1 MGLAT
6 NAFNLTRFDGQS
18 LINFFK
24 QHQQRTSLLLVI
36 LLLSSSAWLLGKMV
50 WMLLEPETQITQW
63 RAGQISSAGEVNR
76 TSIDLSKVHNAHWFG
91 RYQADAAPVE
101 RQQPVVTD
109 APKTKLN
116 LTLVGVVASSSVHKS
131 LAVVANRGQQAT
143 YGLDELIEGTRAKL
157 KAVLVDRVIIE
168 NAGRDETLMLD
179 GVDYKKRSQTSAT
192 NPVQSRQSS
201 APEPDSGRLEQIQ
214 QEISQDPQQLFQ
226 YVRMSQVKRDGDVV
240 GYRLSPGKDR
250 ELFESIGLQNG
261 DVATQ
266 LNGQDLTDPAAM
278 GQIFQDIGNLTEL
291 SLTVERDGQPYD
303 VYIQF

>member
-1 MGLAT
+1 MAT

-18 LINFFK
+18 LLNLLK
-24 QHQQRTSLLLVI
+24 QHQQRMSMLLVI
-36 LLLSSSAWLLGKMV
+36 VLLSASAWLLGKMV
-50 WMLLEPETQITQW
+50 WMLLEPETEITPW
-63 RAGQISSAGEVNR
+63 RAGQVSTSGDSNLS
-76 TSIDLSKVHNAHWFG
+76 SIDLSDVHNAHWFG
-91 RYQADAAPVE
+91 RYQADAAPVV

-116 LTLVGVVASSSVHKS
+116 LTLVGVVASSNGNKS
-131 LAVVANRGQQAT
+131 LAVIANRGQQAT
-143 YGLDELIEGTRAKL
+143 YGLDEVIEGTRAKL

-179 GVDYKKRSQTSAT
+179 GIDYAKRSQSPAA
-192 NPVQSRQSS
+192 NPVQSRQAA

-261 DVATQ
+261 DIATQ

-278 GQIFQDIGNLTEL
+278 GQIFQDIGNLSEL

>member
-6 NAFNLTRFDGQS
+6 TAFNLARFDGQS
-18 LINFFK
+18 LLNLLK
-24 QHQQRTSLLLVI
+24 QHQRRISTLLVI
-36 LLLSSSAWLLGKMV
+36 VLLSSSAWLLGKMV
-50 WMLLEPETQITQW
+50 WMLLEPETEITPW
-63 RAGQISSAGEVNR
+63 RAGQVSASGDSSR
-76 TSIDLSKVHNAHWFG
+76 SSIDLSDVHNAHWFG

-116 LTLVGVVASSSVHKS
+116 LTLAGVVASTSANKS
-131 LAVVANRGQQAT
+131 LAVIANRGQQAT
-143 YGLDELIEGTRAKL
+143 YGLDETIEGTRAKL

-179 GVDYKKRSQTSAT
+179 GIDYTKRSQSPAA
-192 NPVQSRQSS
+192 NPVQSRQAA
-201 APEPDSGRLEQIQ
+201 APEPDSDRLEQIQ

-261 DVATQ
+261 DIATQ